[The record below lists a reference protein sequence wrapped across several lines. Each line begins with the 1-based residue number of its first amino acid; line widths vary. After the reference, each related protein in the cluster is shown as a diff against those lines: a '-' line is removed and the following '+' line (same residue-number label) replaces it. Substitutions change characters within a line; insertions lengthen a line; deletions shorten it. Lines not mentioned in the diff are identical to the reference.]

1 MAKDI
6 AVFVG
11 ENGKTASLYEKGQI
25 SVYQRKMGKWSI
37 QREKEFSLDKSL
49 GMKDLRE
56 KMADALDF
64 LKDCKIFVGLSVTGV
79 PYFELE
85 KSLFSVWEFEGK
97 PMEFLDYVLE
107 EEEGKPDQELN
118 EGKNNRLFT
127 PVEISNGC
135 YRISLSE
142 IQEKGTGVTSK
153 QVLLPFLRKGVF
165 YSLEVVCKHVP
176 PWLQAELYGGDFSGE
191 IEETSSGEVKI
202 MITRSCRQSSLG

>member
-11 ENGKTASLYEKGQI
+11 EKGETASLYEKGQI
-25 SVYQRKMGKWSI
+25 TVYQKRLGKWSR
-37 QREKEFSLDKSL
+37 QREKEFYLDKCM
-49 GMKDLRE
+49 GMKNLRE
-56 KMADALDF
+56 KMAEALDF
-64 LKDCKIFVGLSVTGV
+64 LADCKIFVGLSVTGV

-97 PMEFLDYVLE
+97 PMEFLDYILE
-107 EEEGKPDQELN
+107 EEEGKPDQEFD
-118 EGKNNRLFT
+118 EGKNNSKFT
-127 PVEISNGC
+127 PVETSSGC

-142 IQEKGTGVTSK
+142 IQEKGIGVTSK
-153 QVLLPFLRKGVF
+153 QALLPFLRKGVF

-176 PWLQAELYGGDFSGE
+176 PWLQAELHDGNFFGE

-202 MITRSCRQSSLG
+202 MITRSCCQSSLG